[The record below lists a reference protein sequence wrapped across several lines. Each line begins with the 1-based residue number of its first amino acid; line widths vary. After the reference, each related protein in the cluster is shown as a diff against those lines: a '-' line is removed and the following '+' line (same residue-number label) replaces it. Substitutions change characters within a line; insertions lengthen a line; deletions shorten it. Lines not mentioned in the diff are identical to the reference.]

1 MSLNWNVE
9 NVSNAWQ
16 TICSDQEAQ
25 NAHGCTMA
33 DLVANRGENAWQ
45 WDGFPNAD
53 GHSVT
58 RMNPV
63 TNRLVWLTMS
73 IGIRYITEKN
83 FEQFFHRVFIY
94 EHAVGASRYDK
105 DRNEKF
111 FTLQEVHDNIGLRSN
126 ADERT
131 EANFR
136 KMIFENLMDGAERA
150 ADYEKEEIVGAR
162 MQS

>member
-58 RMNPV
+58 RMNPA
-63 TNRLVWLTMS
+63 THCLIWATMGL
-73 IGIRYITEKN
+73 GIRYITEKN
-83 FEQFFHRVFIY
+83 FEQFFHRLYIY
-94 EHAVGASRYDK
+94 ERADCAFRYDK
-105 DRNEKF
+105 DRNEKYY
-111 FTLQEVHDNIGLRSN
+111 TLQEVYDNIGLRSN

-136 KMIFENLMDGAERA
+136 KMIFVNLMEEAKGAA
-150 ADYEKEEIVGAR
+150 YCEKEEIVGAR